1 MLLKQSMKQVL
12 YVVLLSLVLA
22 FIDSDHALAQTH
34 AKDEPPPVT
43 LLILGDSL
51 SAAYGLEAAQ
61 GWVALLAERWQQ
73 ETPPIKVINAAI
85 SGETTE
91 GALARLPRLL
101 EQHQPT
107 HVWIELGGN
116 NGLQGHPI
124 PTLRENLTQ
133 LIQQVKAHGAQP
145 LLQDMEIPTNYGPRY
160 TRMFADSYETVAATE
175 AVPLLPFFLSS
186 IALDRSLMQ
195 NDGIHPNADAQP
207 LIAEI
212 MYERLSPLLR
222 PTATAE

>member
-1 MLLKQSMKQVL
+1 VLLKQSMKQVL

-22 FIDSDHALAQTH
+22 FIDSDHPLAQTQTNT
-34 AKDEPPPVT
+34 PSSPVT

-51 SAAYGLEAAQ
+51 SAAYGLDAAQ
-61 GWVALLAERWQQ
+61 GWVALLAERWRQ
-73 ETPPIKVINAAI
+73 EGAAIAVVNAAI

-124 PTLRENLTQ
+124 ATLRENLSMLIQ
-133 LIQQVKAHGAQP
+133 LIKAHGAQP

-160 TRMFADSYETVAATE
+160 TRMFADSYETVATIE
-175 AVPLLPFFLSS
+175 DVPLLPFFLSS
-186 IALDRSLMQ
+186 IALERSLMQ
-195 NDGIHPNADAQP
+195 SDGIHPNADAQP
-207 LIAEI
+207 FIAEL
-212 MYERLSPLLR
+212 MYERFTPLLFT
-222 PTATAE
+222 TATAK